1 MRGRIWLFRVPE
13 LDALEEA
20 LGSRWRLCS
29 YLIVEFAMV
38 YVSCARGDANAMRNR
53 RVVNC
58 ELVEAQERIEVGCDQ
73 RSIVKIKRMKNR

>member
-1 MRGRIWLFRVPE
+1 MRGRIWLFKVSE

-29 YLIVEFAMV
+29 YLIVEFAMM
-38 YVSCARGDANAMRNR
+38 YVSCARGNANAMRNR
-53 RVVNC
+53 REVVVNR

-73 RSIVKIKRMKNR
+73 RSIVKVKG